1 MKKILFTICCGLIAL
16 TSKAQLTSVDFSASN
31 STGQVFY
38 YHITDAVNRY
48 VEITHPDISSSLY
61 QFAGQE
67 VKLPSTVLN
76 SNNNQYY
83 TVTGIGYDAFKEA
96 KASTLVL
103 SESIKNIGAYSFQR
117 SKLDS
122 IYFPDG
128 LEKIDEGA
136 FQFSSGLKYLKLP
149 STINYLGTGCFMSMS
164 DLTQIYGLT
173 ELNLS
178 NKSIPAFFL
187 RTNTKLKIPH
197 LVLQNITFVGRFAFE
212 SCTINSIT
220 LPETIEEIEDCA
232 FYCNDLN
239 EVTIKAAT
247 PPTISDK
254 YIFGTSATKNFYIP
268 ADATAA
274 YMNATHWK
282 DVFGTFY
289 EQLTIGATGYTT
301 YYLENENFRVPT
313 GCTAYIITDI
323 QPGAT
328 AAAPY
333 KAMTQS
339 IAAGSI
345 IPKQTGFILQGTAG
359 STVEYEAN
367 VTGTEVSVSNNLL
380 VGTATEAKVGNDG
393 TNKYY
398 LFGHKGTNQGFY
410 WQTGTGG
417 EYVNLKAHKAA
428 LKVAKSQVGYAK
440 SFVIDFEDTTTGI
453 RNIDDTT
460 PQKNDIIYDLQ
471 GRRVINPT
479 HGIYIV
485 NGKKQVFN

>member
-1 MKKILFTICCGLIAL
+1 MKKIILLFLMTL
-16 TSKAQLTSVDFSASN
+16 SASIDMKATSDFFVTNPDGVSLGYTVVSETDKTVSLTTFDNLGGSIKTLNIPGTIVHSGKTYTVVSVGQALAQWYIFDSLTFPETITSIEYNAFN
-31 STGQVFY
+31 SATIKQLVLP
-38 YHITDAVNRY
+38 AN
-48 VEITHPDISSSLY
+48 L
-61 QFAGQE
+61 E
-67 VKLPSTVLN
+67 VLKDQAFWAANIEEVWLPSKLKIIE
-76 SNNNQYY
+76 
-83 TVTGIGYDAFKEA
+83 GGALGHF
-96 KASTLVL
+96 TLP
-103 SESIKNIGAYSFQR
+103 SSRKIHGFT
-117 SKLDS
+117 DS
-122 IYFPDG
+122 QIEEIDFMG
-128 LEKIDEGA
+128 LQGRTADLA
-136 FQFSSGLKYLKLP
+136 VLP
-149 STINYLGTGCFMSMS
+149 STIRILERSCFGISPNQLSLPQITIPSSMEKIGDEVYDISGEVYISHTTPFTLGTNSFGSQS
-164 DLTQIYGLT
+164 T
-173 ELNLS
+173 
-178 NKSIPAFFL
+178 
-187 RTNTKLKIPH
+187 LKIYIP
-197 LVLQNITFVGRFAFE
+197 T
-212 SCTINSIT
+212 
-220 LPETIEEIEDCA
+220 DCS
-232 FYCNDLN
+232 
-239 EVTIKAAT
+239 AAYKT
-247 PPTISDK
+247 ATNWSTYSDK
-254 YIFGTSATKNFYIP
+254 FR
-268 ADATAA
+268 
-274 YMNATHWK
+274 
-282 DVFGTFY
+282 
-289 EQLTIGATGYTT
+289 EQLTIGSNGYST
-301 YYLENENFRVPT
+301 YYLENENFKVPA
-313 GCTAYIITDI
+313 GCTAYIITDV

-479 HGIYIV
+479 RGIYIV
-485 NGKKQVFN
+485 NGKKRVFN